1 MKKLVI
7 SESQARYAMMAGI
20 LNEDTA
26 VRDIIN
32 SKEFEKKVKSI
43 CKDICKTDKGYEQEV
58 RKAVK
63 KAIIDTLGET
73 FRALWQ
79 RKSSWAPMV

>member
-1 MKKLVI
+1 MF
-7 SESQARYAMMAGI
+7 AGLLEEEATI
-20 LNEDTA
+20 KD
-26 VRDIIN
+26 VIN
-32 SKEFEKKVKSI
+32 SKEFEKKVKTI
-43 CKDICKTDKGYEQEV
+43 CKDICKSDKGYEQEV
-58 RKAVK
+58 KKAVK